1 MDCHLRKF
9 EKWIIFPR
17 YNLSVACHDFMFSFL
32 QINQVHNN
40 TFQFRNLLQVI
51 DETLRLITFS
61 LTVFREAK
69 TDFSING

>member
-1 MDCHLRKF
+1 
-9 EKWIIFPR
+9 
-17 YNLSVACHDFMFSFL
+17 MFSFL

-40 TFQFRNLLQVI
+40 TFQFCNLLQVI

-69 TDFSING
+69 TDFSINGWLLKDLLPGGIGVKFYIL